1 MTHAL
6 VEDFG
11 PGLSVALNGQ
21 IISRGGDVVI
31 TDIGE
36 GSNALGCRTDRADCC
51 DNAPPVRTRRGD
63 WRFPDGSLVGTN
75 GGDGDFYKTRG
86 QQRVFLNRRSNAMG
100 PLGMYC
106 CDVDTVDDPDATIC
120 INISKT

>member
-1 MTHAL
+1 M
-6 VEDFG
+6 
-11 PGLSVALNGQ
+11 
-21 IISRGGDVVI
+21 VI

-36 GSNALGCRTDRADCC
+36 GSNALGCRTDQTDCC
-51 DNAPPVRTRRGD
+51 DNAPFVRTRRGE
-63 WRFPDGSLVGTN
+63 WRFPNGSLVGTD
-75 GGDGDFYKTRG
+75 GGDFYRTRG
-86 QQRVFLNRRSNAMG
+86 IQRVFLNRRNNAMR